1 LNSALKES
9 KFKKMTK
16 ERLISLDVFRGFTI
30 LLMTI
35 VNNPGSWAAI
45 YPPLA
50 HAEWHGCT
58 PTDLVFP
65 FFIFIMGTAIPFAMP
80 SKHFDYAVF
89 NKIIVRSLR
98 IFCLGLFLNYFS
110 RIEIFGLEGISILL
124 IRLMITFAVAYAL
137 LGNFSLKIKTYL
149 VFGIFAI
156 LIILAYSHIE
166 AFQEVRIPGVLQ
178 RIGIV
183 YFFVSL
189 LYLKTN
195 LKTQFLVAA
204 SILLGYWIALAFVP
218 VPGFGAANF
227 EKGTNLAAWL
237 DNLVLKGHLWSYSK
251 TWDPE
256 GILSTVP
263 AVATGI
269 LGMFIGQILNLKI
282 QQTKI
287 LKKIAVIGFG
297 LIIAGLLWSVLFPIN
312 KSLWT
317 SSYVLY
323 SAGIA
328 TLCLTLLYFLIDVAN
343 YKKWTKLFLIWGVNP
358 MIVFFFSGIIP
369 RVLSTITIQNPEIS
383 TEQINLQSYFYKF
396 CIVPIFSNPMNAS
409 LTFAVVYA
417 IFWSLILWV
426 FYKNKLIFKV

>member
-1 LNSALKES
+1 
-9 KFKKMTK
+9 MTR

-80 SKHFDYAVF
+80 TKHLDFAVF

-110 RIEIFGLEGISILL
+110 KIQLLGLEGIALL
-124 IRLMITFAVAYAL
+124 AARLMITLAVAYAL

-156 LIILAYSHIE
+156 LLLLAYSPME
-166 AFQEVRIPGVLQ
+166 EFQNVRLPGVLQ

-183 YFFVSL
+183 YFFTAL
-189 LYLKTN
+189 LYLKSN
-195 LKTQFLVAA
+195 LKTQLLVAA
-204 SILLGYWIALAFVP
+204 FLLLGYWILMAFIP
-218 VPGFGAANF
+218 VPGFGEANF

-237 DNLVLKGHLWSYSK
+237 DNLVLNGHLWSYSK

-256 GILSTVP
+256 GILSTIP
-263 AVATGI
+263 AIATGI
-269 LGMFIGQILNLKI
+269 FGMFVGQMLNL
-282 QQTKI
+282 QTSKMEI
-287 LKKIAVIGFG
+287 IKKITFIGIT
-297 LIIAGLLWSVLFPIN
+297 LLVLGLLWNTIFPIN

-317 SSYVLY
+317 SSYALY
-323 SAGIA
+323 TAGIA
-328 TLCLTLLYFLIDVAN
+328 TLCLTLLYYIIDIAN
-343 YKKWTKLFLIWGVNP
+343 YKKWTPLFLFWGVNP

-369 RVLSTITIQNPEIS
+369 RVLSAINIQNPEIS
-383 TEQINLQSYFYKF
+383 GEQINLQSFLYQFY
-396 CIVPIFSNPMNAS
+396 IVPLFSNPMNAS
-409 LTFAVVYA
+409 LMFALIYA
-417 IFWSLILWV
+417 VFWSLILWWL
-426 FYKNKLIFKV
+426 YTKKIIFKV

>member
-1 LNSALKES
+1 
-9 KFKKMTK
+9 MTK

-65 FFIFIMGTAIPFAMP
+65 FFIFIMGSAIPFAMP
-80 SKHFDYAVF
+80 TKQFDYLVF

-110 RIEIFGLEGISILL
+110 RIELLGLEGISLL
-124 IRLMITFAVAYAL
+124 LLRLIITFAVAYAL

-156 LIILAYSHIE
+156 LLILAYSQIE
-166 AFQEVRIPGVLQ
+166 AFQDVRIPGVLQ

-195 LKTQFLVAA
+195 LKTQLLVAA
-204 SILLGYWIALAFVP
+204 SILLGYWLAMGFIP

-237 DNLVLKGHLWSYSK
+237 DNLVLEGHLWSYSK

-256 GILSTVP
+256 GILSTLP
-263 AVATGI
+263 AIATGI
-269 LGMFIGQILNLKI
+269 FGMFIGQVLNLQIPKVEI
-282 QQTKI
+282 I
-287 LKKIAVIGFG
+287 KKTAIIGIAL
-297 LIIAGLLWSVLFPIN
+297 LITGLLWSIVFPIN

-323 SAGIA
+323 TAGIA
-328 TLCLTLLYFLIDVAN
+328 TICLTLLYWIIDVLN
-343 YKKWTKLFLIWGVNP
+343 YNKWIKLFLIWGVNP

-369 RVLSTITIQNPEIS
+369 RVLSTIKIQNPEIA
-383 TEQINLQSYFYKF
+383 TEEINLQSYIYNYN
-396 CIVPIFSNPMNAS
+396 IVPLFSNPLDAS
-409 LTFAVVYA
+409 LTYALVYA
-417 IFWSLILWV
+417 VFWSIILWV

>member
-1 LNSALKES
+1 
-9 KFKKMTK
+9 MTR

-80 SKHFDYAVF
+80 TKQYDFVVF

-110 RIEIFGLEGISILL
+110 KIQILGLEGIALL
-124 IRLMITFAVAYAL
+124 IGRLMITFAVAYAL

-156 LIILAYSHIE
+156 LLLLAYSPME
-166 AFQEVRIPGVLQ
+166 EFQNVRLPGVLQ
-178 RIGIV
+178 RIGII
-183 YFFVSL
+183 YFFTSL

-195 LKTQFLVAA
+195 LKTQLLVAA
-204 SILLGYWIALAFVP
+204 SLLLGYWIIMAFIP

-227 EKGTNLAAWL
+227 EKETNLAAWL
-237 DNLVLKGHLWSYSK
+237 DNLVLNGHMWASSK

-256 GILSTVP
+256 GILSTIP
-263 AVATGI
+263 AIATGI
-269 LGMFIGQILNLKI
+269 FGMFVGQMLNLQIRKI
-282 QQTKI
+282 EIIKRI
-287 LKKIAVIGFG
+287 SLIGIT
-297 LIIAGLLWSVLFPIN
+297 LLLSGLLWNIVFPIN

-317 SSYVLY
+317 SSYALY
-323 SAGIA
+323 TAGLA
-328 TLCLTLLYFLIDVAN
+328 TLCLTLLYYIIDIAN
-343 YKKWTKLFLIWGVNP
+343 YKKWTPLFLFWGVNP

-369 RVLSTITIQNPEIS
+369 RVLSAINIQNPEL
-383 TEQINLQSYFYKF
+383 TGEQINLQSYLYQFY
-396 CIVPIFSNPMNAS
+396 IVPLFSNPMNAS
-409 LTFAVVYA
+409 LMFALVYA
-417 IFWSLILWV
+417 VFWSLILWW
-426 FYKNKLIFKV
+426 FYTKKMIFKV

>member
-1 LNSALKES
+1 
-9 KFKKMTK
+9 MTK

-65 FFIFIMGTAIPFAMP
+65 FFIFIMGSAIPFAMP
-80 SKHFDYAVF
+80 TKQFDYLVF

-110 RIEIFGLEGISILL
+110 RIELLGLEGISLL
-124 IRLMITFAVAYAL
+124 LLRLMITFAVAYAL

-156 LIILAYSHIE
+156 LLILAYSQIE
-166 AFQEVRIPGVLQ
+166 AFRDVRIPGVLQ

-183 YFFVSL
+183 YFFAAL

-195 LKTQFLVAA
+195 LKTQLLVAA
-204 SILLGYWIALAFVP
+204 SILLGYWFAMGFIP

-237 DNLVLKGHLWSYSK
+237 DNLVLEGHLWSYSK

-256 GILSTVP
+256 GILSTLP
-263 AVATGI
+263 AIATGI
-269 LGMFIGQILNLKI
+269 FGMFIGQVLNLQIPKVEI
-282 QQTKI
+282 I
-287 LKKIAVIGFG
+287 KKTAIIGIAL
-297 LIIAGLLWSVLFPIN
+297 LITGLLWSIVFPIN

-323 SAGIA
+323 TAGIA
-328 TLCLTLLYFLIDVAN
+328 TICLTLLYWIIDVLN
-343 YKKWTKLFLIWGVNP
+343 YNKWIKLFLIWGVNP

-369 RVLSTITIQNPEIS
+369 RVMSTIKIQNPEIA
-383 TEQINLQSYFYKF
+383 TEEINLQSYIYNYN
-396 CIVPIFSNPMNAS
+396 IVPLFSNPLDAS
-409 LTFAVVYA
+409 LTYALVYA
-417 IFWSLILWV
+417 VFWSIILWV